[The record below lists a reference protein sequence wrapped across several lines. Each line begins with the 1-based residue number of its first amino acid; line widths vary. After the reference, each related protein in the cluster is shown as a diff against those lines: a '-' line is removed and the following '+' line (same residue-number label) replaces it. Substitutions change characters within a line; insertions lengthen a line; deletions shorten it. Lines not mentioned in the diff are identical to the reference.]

1 MLRNSR
7 LGAVLAIVGLAAVGT
22 AALPAPAEAWWRG
35 GWCCRVG
42 VGIFVPP
49 VVFAPPVYAPPPVY
63 YPRRR
68 WRTTRRSACGY
79 RRIGK
84 AAIGFP
90 ATGADHPT
98 YARGLV

>member
-63 YPRRR
+63 YPPPPVAYYPPQRV
-68 WRTTRRSACGY
+68 WIPPHWQGGY
-79 RRIGK
+79 WVPGHW
-84 AAIGFP
+84 G
-90 ATGADHPT
+90 
-98 YARGLV
+98 